1 MICDAC
7 GLSEPDCP
15 CCCDDECP
23 VSIVRN
29 LNEIRLAWANEY
41 LSCIDCEE
49 SE

>member
-1 MICDAC
+1 MSEVICNGC

-29 LNEIRLAWANEY
+29 RLWHKQMIGKAK
-41 LSCIDCEE
+41 EE